1 MEKTAIELRK
11 IYLEFCI
18 FLNYFFLFSIFLIKI
33 KISKEKLGDLEL
45 GYRNCPLFIMLTTQS
60 FEKGLYSKLVKKRK

>member
-1 MEKTAIELRK
+1 MEKIAIELRK

-18 FLNYFFLFSIFLIKI
+18 FLNFFLFSIFLIKI

-45 GYRNCPLFIMLTTQS
+45 GYRSYPLFIMLTTQS
-60 FEKGLYSKLVKKRK
+60 FEKGLHSKLVNKRK